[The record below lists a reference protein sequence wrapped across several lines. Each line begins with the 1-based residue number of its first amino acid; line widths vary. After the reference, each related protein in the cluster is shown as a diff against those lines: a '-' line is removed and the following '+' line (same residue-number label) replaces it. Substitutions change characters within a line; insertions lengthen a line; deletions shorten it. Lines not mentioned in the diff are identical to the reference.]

1 MTHTLRFV
9 ETDSDFLFVS
19 ILILG
24 LANRH
29 SCQVAS
35 QLLLSST
42 ALPAGEMLPV
52 PPPNKLLLSKL
63 LRCNTGRRQR
73 VVAWLVDQRSLQQVD
88 RSPHAFHPREH
99 DILMFDRQPAIV
111 AIKTQAITKF
121 PPPFLRVSISQR
133 DIAPSSVLDV
143 LMPNGLQAPGH
154 IQRGTIHICILGV
167 HMMNSFT
174 KGIDCCQRVGTHPKQ
189 VTRVQISSDD
199 WSNLLSQLQ

>member
-121 PPPFLRVSISQR
+121 PPPFVRVSISQR
-133 DIAPSSVLDV
+133 DMAPSSVLDV
-143 LMPNGLQAPGH
+143 LML
-154 IQRGTIHICILGV
+154 
-167 HMMNSFT
+167 NSFT
-174 KGIDCCQRVGTHPKQ
+174 NGIDCCQRVGAHPKQ